1 MRPALVT
8 LVLIAAYAVSAQEKA
23 KPQAPPAKPALTA
36 EQVID
41 KSIEA
46 VGGHAAMEKLS
57 STWAK
62 GTMEF
67 TTQHMQGTM
76 ELFAKAPNKQ
86 LVIMDLESVG
96 EIKQAFDGEVAWGQ
110 SPNGE
115 IAEVTGAPLD
125 DMKRNAV
132 FNAALKW
139 RDLYPKA
146 ELTGQEMLGDRKVY
160 VIRLTTAGGKTSTR
174 YYDAETF
181 FLLREN
187 GSRETPQ
194 GNMDIKADFS
204 DYREVN
210 GIKAPFLIKQS
221 MAMGEIVLK
230 IVEMKNNVEI
240 DDARFSKPT
249 GPK

>member
-1 MRPALVT
+1 MRSALAS
-8 LVLIAAYAVSAQEKA
+8 LVLVAAVALPAQQKA
-23 KPQAPPAKPALTA
+23 RPALTA

-46 VGGHAAMEKLS
+46 VGGRASMEKLS

-67 TTQHMQGTM
+67 TAQHISGTM
-76 ELFAKAPNKQ
+76 ELFAKSPNKQ
-86 LVIMDLESVG
+86 LVVMDLESVG
-96 EIKQAFDGEVAWGQ
+96 QIKQGFDGEVAWGQ

-139 RDLYPKA
+139 RELFPKI
-146 ELTGQEMLGDRKVY
+146 ELTGQEPLGDRKAY
-160 VIRLTTAGGKTSTR
+160 VIRLTTTTGKTSTR
-174 YYDAETF
+174 YYDVGTF
-181 FLLREN
+181 YLLREN
-187 GSRETPQ
+187 GSRDTPQ
-194 GNMDIKADFS
+194 GTMDIKADFS

-221 MAMGEIVLK
+221 MAMGEIILK
-230 IVEMKNNVEI
+230 IAEMKNNVEI
-240 DDARFSKPT
+240 DDAKFTKPA
-249 GPK
+249 GAK

>member
-1 MRPALVT
+1 MRPALAI
-8 LVLIAAYAVSAQEKA
+8 LVLSAAVAASGEQK
-23 KPQAPPAKPALTA
+23 AKPALTA

-46 VGGHAAMEKLS
+46 VGGRAAMEKLS

-67 TTQHMQGTM
+67 TTQQMKGTM
-76 ELFAKAPNKQ
+76 ELFAKSPNKQ
-86 LVIMDLESVG
+86 LVVMDLESVG
-96 EIKQAFDGEVAWGQ
+96 EIKQGFDGEVAWGQ
-110 SPNGE
+110 SPSGE
-115 IAEVTGAPLD
+115 IAETTGAPLD

-139 RDLYPKA
+139 RDLYPKT
-146 ELTGQEMLGDRKVY
+146 ELTGQETLGDRKVY
-160 VIRLTTAGGKTSTR
+160 VIRLTTATGKTSTR

-181 FLLREN
+181 YLLREN

-194 GNMDIKADFS
+194 GTMDIKADFA

-230 IVEMKNNVEI
+230 IAEMKNNVEI
-240 DDARFSKPT
+240 ADAKFSKPAS
-249 GPK
+249 PK